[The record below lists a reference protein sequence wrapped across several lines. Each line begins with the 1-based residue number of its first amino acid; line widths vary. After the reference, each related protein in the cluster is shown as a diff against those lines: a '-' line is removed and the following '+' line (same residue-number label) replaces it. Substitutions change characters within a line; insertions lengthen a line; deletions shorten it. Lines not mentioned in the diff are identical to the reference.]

1 MALVHFIFF
10 LLLIPFIS
18 SSSSSSSLFP
28 LEARPTMSGYLPISS
43 SSSSSSPALFFAFY
57 EAQFPLSPLSS
68 TPILLWLEGGPGCSS
83 MLGNLFEL
91 GPWLLSPSDEP
102 SLRPNPFAWN
112 RRFGLLFVDNPLGTG
127 FSSAADAAA
136 IPRDQPTVAAHLW
149 GALQGFLARNA
160 TLRARPL
167 FLTGESYAGKYV
179 PAAGALI
186 EARNARAPPSRRV
199 NLRGVAVGNGL
210 THPAAQVA
218 THAASAYFSG
228 LINERQRRFLEHL
241 QGAAVNLT
249 LAEKWAEASDAR
261 GKVLEWLQN
270 ATGLATLYDLT
281 KKKPYQTAI
290 VGDFLNRDEVKEALG
305 VPKELTWEEC
315 SAEVAEAMHED
326 VMKSVKSMVEELLT
340 KVRVLLYQGVFDL
353 RDGVVSTEA
362 WVREME
368 WGGLESFLG
377 AERKVWEV
385 DGELFGY
392 MQRWGPLSHVVVSGA
407 GHLVPADQGAAAQAM
422 IEDWVMEKGLFSNGD
437 TTTKKKKKKKK
448 NNNNNKKEK
457 DDILRG
463 SYRPISF

>member
-91 GPWLLSPSDEP
+91 GPWLLSPPTNPP
-102 SLRPNPFAWN
+102 SAPTPSPGTAASGSSSSTTPSAPASAPPPTP
-112 RRFGLLFVDNPLGTG
+112 RRSPAT
-127 FSSAADAAA
+127 SPPS
-136 IPRDQPTVAAHLW
+136 PRTS
-149 GALQGFLARNA
+149 GARS
-160 TLRARPL
+160 R
-167 FLTGESYAGKYV
+167 
-179 PAAGALI
+179 GA
-186 EARNARAPPSRRV
+186 ERARAPPSRRV

-261 GKVLEWLQN
+261 AKVLDWLQN
-270 ATGLATLYDLT
+270 TTGLATLFDLT

-290 VGDFLNRDEVKEALG
+290 VGEFLNRDEVKEALG

-448 NNNNNKKEK
+448 NTTTTTRRKRM
-457 DDILRG
+457 I
-463 SYRPISF
+463 Y